1 MFHVRSNG
9 SRSRLEIHQTRK
21 RINKQPA
28 LFWTCQYACKDKI
41 WYIPYG
47 ISNMDTYGISAV
59 FSYGISTMVYQIRY
73 EYGEMIWKYL
83 KCYVSLLYVPAAVL
97 LIRTR
102 RNHANMVWPRFLRL
116 WLWAIGK
123 TSSYL
128 THNAAC
134 MLNSFARQILIS
146 LTMLDTMRCRY
157 IHTHTA
163 WKQLIIWCL
172 SKTDKWSHAAN
183 RLLSATFCWHL
194 LANRLDAKTISSQ
207 RERQGLS

>member
-1 MFHVRSNG
+1 MVY
-9 SRSRLEIHQTRK
+9 
-21 RINKQPA
+21 P
-28 LFWTCQYACKDKI
+28 I
-41 WYIPYG
+41 WYIKYGYIWYISCIQLWYINYG
-47 ISNMDTYGISAV
+47 IPNSVWICWND
-59 FSYGISTMVYQIRY
+59 
-73 EYGEMIWKYL
+73 L
-83 KCYVSLLYVPAAVL
+83 KCYVSLLYVPVAVL

-102 RNHANMVWPRFLRL
+102 RYHANMVWPRFLRL

-134 MLNSFARQILIS
+134 MLLSFARQILIS

-163 WKQLIIWCL
+163 WKQLFIWCL